1 MDHIEYPVQG
11 LKYQCLGKD
20 CDYETNSPASMGK
33 HHQANTDHRTEKQQ
47 SKYLDNL
54 SNRTAKKRV
63 REHNKSVGKNKRSV
77 ADSTVRGGKAVLLGN
92 ETWEGR
98 RARLDRKNAGQQA
111 NRKSR
116 TKTGSEV
123 VRSPRFAGEEVVV
136 VHPRVKRKYTRKDTG
151 RTRRNASNKSTN
163 HKHCTHCGGPRTGS
177 FKFCAHC
184 GMKLL

>member
-11 LKYQCLGKD
+11 LKYQCLGKG
-20 CDYETNSPASMGK
+20 CDYETNSPAAMGK
-33 HHQANTDHRTEKQQ
+33 HHQENKDHRTEKQQ

-54 SNRTAKKRV
+54 LTREAKRRV
-63 REHNKSVGKNKRSV
+63 KKHNYDVGNSKQEK
-77 ADSTVRGGKAVLLGN
+77 ADSTVRGGKAVLLGT
-92 ETWEGR
+92 ETWEDR
-98 RARLDRKNAGQQA
+98 RARLDKKNAAQQKF
-111 NRKSR
+111 RISR
-116 TKTGSEV
+116 AKIGSEV
-123 VRSPRFAGEEVVV
+123 VRSSRFAGEDDE
-136 VHPRVKRKYTRKDTG
+136 PRVKRKYTRKDTG